1 MLANHTH
8 LRHTETVIAVDVQTL
23 ASIATMIATGVAVVT
38 FLSKSTNRR
47 LDDLGDRI
55 DQAREE
61 AKADN
66 TLLRTELKS
75 DISELRTEL
84 KTDIAELRTELKSD
98 ISDVR
103 TEVHQIR
110 DDLKSDISE
119 VRADVRALSE
129 RMSTYL
135 TFSPQGRPQ
144 AQGE

>member
-1 MLANHTH
+1 MLAIHTH
-8 LRHTETVIAVDVQTL
+8 LRHAETVIAVDVQTL

-55 DQAREE
+55 DHAREE

-75 DISELRTEL
+75 DISELRTE
-84 KTDIAELRTELKSD
+84 
-98 ISDVR
+98 
-103 TEVHQIR
+103 VHEIR
-110 DDLKSDISE
+110 ADLKSDISE

-129 RMSTYL
+129 RMFTYL

>member
-1 MLANHTH
+1 MLAIHTH
-8 LRHTETVIAVDVQTL
+8 LRHAETVIAVDVQTL

-55 DQAREE
+55 DHAREE

-66 TLLRTELKS
+66 TLLRTE
-75 DISELRTEL
+75 
-84 KTDIAELRTELKSD
+84 
-98 ISDVR
+98 
-103 TEVHQIR
+103 VH
-110 DDLKSDISE
+110 E
-119 VRADVRALSE
+119 TRADVRALSE
-129 RMSTYL
+129 RMFTYL